1 MPGGL
6 EMLERGLACHQ
17 AGRLEEAEAIYQA
30 ALQQDPA
37 NAEAL
42 HLLGLVASHQGR
54 YKLAEERL
62 REAIALNPLAPFYHN
77 NLGNVLQALGRF
89 QEAVVSYRDALRL
102 DPAYV
107 EPHSNLGPALDAL
120 GRHAE
125 AVAAG
130 QEAVRRRPEW
140 AEAYMNLGNSLAKLG
155 RHADAEAAYRQAIR
169 LRPGY
174 PEAYSNLGNAVLEQG
189 RLEEAARAFEHALR
203 LDPGNALAHWNRG
216 WLRLLEGDYERG
228 WQEYE
233 WRWVTGN
240 AAPRNFRQPV
250 WDGSSLWGATI
261 LLHAEQGLGD
271 TVQFIRYAP
280 WVKEAGG
287 RVVVECQARLA
298 PLVKSVE
305 GVDEV
310 VSCGD
315 ALPSF
320 DTHIGLLSLPR
331 VFATRLETVPAAVP
345 YFRVEVAR
353 RERWRERLAQAPG
366 FKVGLAWAGSP
377 THKNDRSRSMPLA
390 ALAPL
395 AEVPGVA
402 LFGLQRGP
410 QAAELAAARFPITN
424 LEEEAGDVVDTAA
437 ILMNLDLVIAVD
449 TMVAH
454 LAGALARP
462 VWTLLPYM
470 PDFRWMLGRADSPWY
485 PTMRLF
491 RQPRPGDWA
500 AVVEQVREELRH
512 ATGG

>member
-1 MPGGL
+1 MPSAVETL
-6 EMLERGLACHQ
+6 EHGLACHQ
-17 AGRLEEAEAIYQA
+17 AGRLDEAESIYRA
-30 ALQQDPA
+30 ALGEDPA

-42 HLLGLVASHQGR
+42 HLLGLVASHRGR
-54 YKLAEERL
+54 YKLAEERI
-62 REAIALNPLAPFYHN
+62 REAIALNPLAAFYHN

-102 DPAYV
+102 DPVYV

-120 GRHAE
+120 GRHTE

-130 QEAVRRRPEW
+130 QEAVRRRPDW
-140 AEAYMNLGNSLAKLG
+140 AEAYMNLGNSLAKLA
-155 RHADAEAAYRQAIR
+155 RHAEAEEAYRQAVR
-169 LRPGY
+169 LRPNY

-189 RLEEAARAFEHALR
+189 RIQEAARWFDEALR
-203 LDPGNALAHWNRG
+203 LDPGNGLAHWNRG

-240 AAPRNFRQPV
+240 AAPRPFRQPA
-250 WDGSSLWGATI
+250 WDGSYLWGATI

-280 WVKEAGG
+280 WVKEAAG

-298 PLVKSVE
+298 PLVKTVR
-305 GVDEV
+305 GVDLV
-310 VSCGD
+310 VAAGSE
-315 ALPSF
+315 LPLF
-320 DTHIGLLSLPR
+320 DTHAGLLSLPR
-331 VFATRLETVPAAVP
+331 IFGTRLESVPAEGP
-345 YFRVEVAR
+345 YFGVEEARVA
-353 RERWRERLAQAPG
+353 RWRERLAAADA
-366 FKVGLAWAGSP
+366 FRVGLAWAGSP
-377 THKNDRSRSMPLA
+377 THKNDRSRSVALA
-390 ALAPL
+390 TLAPL
-395 AEVPGVA
+395 AAAPGVA

-410 QAAELAAARFPITN
+410 QAAELAAAPFPITN
-424 LEEEAGDVVDTAA
+424 LEEETNDVLDTAA

-462 VWTLLPYM
+462 VWTLLAYM
-470 PDFRWMLGRADSPWY
+470 PDFRWKLGRADSPWY

-491 RQPRPGDWA
+491 RQPRPGEWA
-500 AVVEQVREELRH
+500 AVVAQVSEELRH
-512 ATGG
+512 AAGG

>member
-1 MPGGL
+1 MSGAAEAL
-6 EMLERGLACHQ
+6 QRGLASHQ
-17 AGRLEEAEAIYQA
+17 AGRLEEAEAVYQSV
-30 ALQQDPA
+30 LEGDPA

-54 YKLAEERL
+54 YKLAEERI

-77 NLGNVLQALGRF
+77 NLGNVLQALGRY
-89 QEAVVSYRDALRL
+89 QQAVVSYRDALRL
-102 DPAYV
+102 DPDYV
-107 EPHSNLGPALDAL
+107 EPLSNVGPALDAL
-120 GRHAE
+120 GRHDE

-130 QEAVRRRPEW
+130 REAVRRRPDW

-155 RHADAEAAYRQAIR
+155 RHADAEAAYCQSLR

-174 PEAYSNLGNAVLEQG
+174 PEGYSNLGNAVLEQG
-189 RLEEAARAFEHALR
+189 RLEEAARAFDEALR
-203 LDPGNALAHWNRG
+203 LDPANGLAHWNRA
-216 WLRLLEGDYERG
+216 WLRLLEGDFERG
-228 WQEYE
+228 WKEYE

-240 AAPRNFRQPV
+240 AAPRHFRQPV
-250 WDGSSLWGATI
+250 WDGSALWGGTI

-271 TVQFIRYAP
+271 TIQFIRYAP
-280 WVKEAGG
+280 WVKQAGG
-287 RVVVECQARLA
+287 RVVVECPARLA
-298 PLVKSVE
+298 PLVKTVA

-310 VSCGD
+310 VEAGEP
-315 ALPSF
+315 LPPF

-331 VFATRLETVPAAVP
+331 VFGTRLETVPAEVP
-345 YFRVEVAR
+345 YFRVEEAR
-353 RERWRERLAQAPG
+353 LERWRQRLAGARG
-366 FKVGLAWAGSP
+366 FKVGLAWAGSQA
-377 THKNDRSRSMPLA
+377 HKNDRSRSMPLA

-395 AEVPGVA
+395 AEAPGVA

-410 QAAELAAARFPITN
+410 QAAELAAAAFPITN

-437 ILMNLDLVIAVD
+437 ILMNLELVIAVD

-462 VWTLLPYM
+462 VWILLAYM
-470 PDFRWMLGRADSPWY
+470 PDFRWMLERADSPWY
-485 PTMRLF
+485 PSMRLF

-512 ATGG
+512 AAGR

>member
-1 MPGGL
+1 MPGAV

-17 AGRLEEAEAIYQA
+17 AGRLEEAEAIYQSV
-30 ALQQDPA
+30 LKEEPA
-37 NAEAL
+37 NADAH

-54 YKLAEERL
+54 YQLAEERI

-130 QEAVRRRPEW
+130 LEAVRRRPGW
-140 AEAYMNLGNSLAKLG
+140 AEAYMNLGNSLAKLN
-155 RHADAEAAYRQAIR
+155 RYEEAEAAYREAAR

-174 PEAYSNLGNAVLEQG
+174 AEAYSNLGNAVLEQG
-189 RLEEAARAFEHALR
+189 RVEEAAGCFEEALQ
-203 LDPGNALAHWNRG
+203 LDPANGVAHWNRG
-216 WLRLLEGDYERG
+216 WLRLLQGDYERG

-240 AAPRNFRQPV
+240 AAPRSFRQPV
-250 WDGSSLWGATI
+250 WDGSCLWGATI

-280 WVKEAGG
+280 WVKQAAG

-298 PLVKSVE
+298 PLVATVS

-310 VSCGD
+310 VPAG
-315 ALPSF
+315 AELPPF
-320 DTHIGLLSLPR
+320 DTHAGLLSLPR
-331 VFATRLETVPAAVP
+331 IFGTRVETVPAAVP
-345 YFRVEVAR
+345 YFTVAPER
-353 RERWRERLAQAPG
+353 LERWRARLAGVRG
-366 FKVGLAWAGSP
+366 FKVGLVWAGSP
-377 THKNDRSRSMPLA
+377 THKNDRSRSLPLS

-395 AEVPGVA
+395 AEAPGVA
-402 LFGLQRGP
+402 WFSLQRGP
-410 QAAELAAARFPITN
+410 QAAELRAARLPITN
-424 LEEEAGDVVDTAA
+424 LEEDDNDAMDTAA
-437 ILMNLDLVIAVD
+437 IIMNLDLVIAAD

-462 VWTLLPYM
+462 VWTLLAYM
-470 PDFRWMLGRADSPWY
+470 PDFRWMLGREDTPWY

-500 AVVEQVREELRH
+500 AVIERVREELGH
-512 ATGG
+512 AASG